1 MLDHAAPDTPQA
13 WLQRAH
19 SDLNLCRVALETP
32 GVYLE
37 DTCFHAQQCVEKAI
51 KALLIHLNIAF
62 PRTHVLE
69 RLLDLLIASGVQL
82 PSEVDESFTLTQYAV
97 QTRYP
102 SVWEPITEE
111 EARLALATASNVLTW
126 IEAQIH

>member
-1 MLDHAAPDTPQA
+1 MLDRAAPDTPQA

-32 GVYLE
+32 DIYRE
-37 DTCFHAQQCVEKAI
+37 DACFHAQQCVEKAI
-51 KALLIHLNIAF
+51 KALLIHLSIDF
-62 PRTHVLE
+62 PHTHVLE
-69 RLLDLLIASGVQL
+69 RLLDLLITSGIQL

-102 SVWEPITEE
+102 GVWEPT
-111 EARLALATASNVLTW
+111 TDQ
-126 IEAQIH
+126 EAQAAFAKLD